1 MDSVVHENLYN
12 SSSVTHS
19 FLPCANEVVV
29 ECYSGLEVFSILH
42 SVSAVHY
49 LPI

>member
-1 MDSVVHENLYN
+1 MRTCTIHPLSHIAFYHV
-12 SSSVTHS
+12 
-19 FLPCANEVVV
+19 PIEVVV

-42 SVSAVHY
+42 PVSAVHY